1 MFRLYPP
8 QTWTPLAVAASRC
21 SAMLRRCALRG
32 VSAGGVHGCA
42 RRLCATRAHAGIFV
56 DAENLQGFLK
66 RGGASRLVE
75 DALPNPTVTGSPQP
89 YPDQAL
95 PSPTRLCPTLP

>member
-1 MFRLYPP
+1 MGHDLRVRSLSPSN
-8 QTWTPLAVAASRC
+8 LDASRSPPSR

-32 VSAGGVHGCA
+32 VSAGGAHGCA

-75 DALPNPTVTGSPQP
+75 DALPNPIATGLSLVPP
-89 YPDQAL
+89 
-95 PSPTRLCPTLP
+95 

>member
-1 MFRLYPP
+1 MGLQAALACNNYVFRLYPL
-8 QTWTPLAVAASRC
+8 QNLDASRSPPSR

-32 VSAGGVHGCA
+32 VSAGGAHGCA

-66 RGGASRLVE
+66 RGGASRPVE
-75 DALPNPTVTGSPQP
+75 DALPNPTVTGLSPVP
-89 YPDQAL
+89 P
-95 PSPTRLCPTLP
+95 